1 MAGAISFMIGTI
13 GAGQRRRNALKSRI
27 HGHDIAMPH
36 KVSTLVAWVLVALS
50 IFFVFRP
57 QQPLNRLQPPHK
69 MLSAKPCGAHPETSS
84 IPAEYSCET
93 P

>member
-1 MAGAISFMIGTI
+1 MQITSIVRRTRPISRTDSGIRDT
-13 GAGQRRRNALKSRI
+13 NPW
-27 HGHDIAMPH
+27 HDIAVPH

-69 MLSAKPCGAHPETSS
+69 MLSAAPCGAHPDTSA
-84 IPAEYSCET
+84 IPAEYSCE
-93 P
+93 PP